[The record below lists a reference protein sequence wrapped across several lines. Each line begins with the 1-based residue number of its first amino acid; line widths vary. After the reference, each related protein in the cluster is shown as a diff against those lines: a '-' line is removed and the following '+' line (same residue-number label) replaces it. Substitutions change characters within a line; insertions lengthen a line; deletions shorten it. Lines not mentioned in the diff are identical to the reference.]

1 MTRTRYRQLIIAIFL
16 LVLFDMAVGQ
26 FLPSLIPTQIQTA
39 DEAYQQASVNGQS
52 MSGLLLASVVPLVY
66 IVASFVGLAGL
77 YFFRRWSLWLNVAL
91 IIVAPVLWFSIG
103 YSLSSWVTGF
113 MSQWIATCIGVAL
126 AIAYLTPLKS
136 EFR

>member
-16 LVLFDMAVGQ
+16 LVIIDMAIDQLV
-26 FLPSLIPTQIQTA
+26 PSLIPPQMHDV
-39 DEAYQQASVNGQS
+39 DEAYQQASVSGQS
-52 MSGLLLASVVPLVY
+52 MSGLLLASVVPLGY
-66 IVASFVGLAGL
+66 LGASFVGLAGL

-126 AIAYLTPLKS
+126 AVAYLTPLKS

>member
-91 IIVAPVLWFSIG
+91 IMVAPVLWFSIG